1 MATMARRARSST
13 QLDDTDHAEQEPTMN
28 DSEHPDRLDQGP
40 RSQVPQQ
47 QPSEIHREREIIVT
61 GGDRRSGAST
71 AIVVIFALIALAVVA
86 FIAFT
91 YFERDGGT
99 ILPDEVDINIEVP
112 APSVPAPEGGGS

>member
-1 MATMARRARSST
+1 
-13 QLDDTDHAEQEPTMN
+13 MN
-28 DSEHPDRLDQGP
+28 DSEHPDRPDQGP
-40 RSQVPQQ
+40 QSQVPQQPAQQ